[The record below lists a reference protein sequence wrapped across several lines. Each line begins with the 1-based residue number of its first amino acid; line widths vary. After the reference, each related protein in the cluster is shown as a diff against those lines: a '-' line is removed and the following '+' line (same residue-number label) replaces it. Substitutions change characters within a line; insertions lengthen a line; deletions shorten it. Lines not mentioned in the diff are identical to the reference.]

1 MVSCSRLPGCDQ
13 KFCLNRS
20 QVRLRQGE
28 ATKKSLNVLMYR
40 HRGPAHT
47 SNISL
52 SYFFLLLVSF
62 VLPDLNLNLKKEKK
76 KYTKVQTLVLI

>member
-28 ATKKSLNVLMYR
+28 ATKKSLNVLTYR

-62 VLPDLNLNLKKEKK
+62 VLPDTNSLNLNLKKRKEKI
-76 KYTKVQTLVLI
+76 Y

>member
-20 QVRLRQGE
+20 QVRQRQGE
-28 ATKKSLNVLMYR
+28 ATKKSLNVLIYR

-62 VLPDLNLNLKKEKK
+62 VLPDTNSLNLNLKKRKEKI
-76 KYTKVQTLVLI
+76 Y

>member
-1 MVSCSRLPGCDQ
+1 M
-13 KFCLNRS
+13 
-20 QVRLRQGE
+20 RLRQGE

-62 VLPDLNLNLKKEKK
+62 VLPDTNSLNLNLKKRKEKI
-76 KYTKVQTLVLI
+76 Y